1 MAKHGLWTVIIED
14 KMIIKKTG
22 DFSISNPKA
31 HQIEGQDS
39 FWNDPKWSNIHA
51 IQYTDDG
58 VDNDQVEYKDDSQNG
73 IYDSAVLGDF
83 RTQFIDKFDAAHLAQ
98 LQEDWDNNTD
108 GNTID
113 ADGNEV
119 VESEADKIARLGAR
133 PTSYTS

>member
-22 DFSISNPKA
+22 DFSTSNPKA
-31 HQIEGQDS
+31 YQIEGQDS
-39 FWNDPKWSNIHA
+39 FWNDAKWSNIHA

-73 IYDSAVLGDF
+73 SYDSAVLGDF

-98 LQEDWDNNTD
+98 LQADWDNNTE

-113 ADGNEV
+113 ADGNVV